1 MFIGTR
7 RLALLALVSTAC
19 TGCAKS
25 GMHKLLSWTTYRD
38 GRVVDGAFAVVS
50 NCDDPLDA
58 CVWPGTGDHSD
69 PATMSAR
76 VQFIDFDLV
85 LLGADEQGGRPSS
98 VRQVSPDDTSSSL
111 YPRYFLYW
119 GGPWVVVRGSRP
131 IIEDEDIVVLAGIGM
146 GPPGAATQP
155 SGPGIQST
163 GVGVRVIE
171 HRQGGGHYLYV
182 LGPET
187 GTLSGEA
194 RRVWP
199 GSGTMYFSVLAG
211 EEKYIDIAN
220 ITSTATLLTVPEG
233 DTEERQFVNKVLD
246 LLKDYDGNVGP

>member
-1 MFIGTR
+1 MCIWKQW
-7 RLALLALVSTAC
+7 LAQSGILAAALA
-19 TGCAKS
+19 GCAKS
-25 GMHKLLSWTTYRD
+25 GMHPLMTWTTYRD
-38 GRVVDGAFAVVS
+38 GRVVDGAFARVS

-58 CVWPGTGDHSD
+58 CVWSGTGDHSD
-69 PATMSAR
+69 QATMSGR
-76 VQFIDFDLV
+76 VQFGDYDLV
-85 LLGADEQGGRPSS
+85 LLGADQPPGRPSS
-98 VRQVSPDDTSSSL
+98 VRQVVPDEGSSSL

-131 IIEDEDIVVLAGIGM
+131 IIEDEHIVVLAGIGM

-163 GVGVRVIE
+163 GSGVRVIE

-182 LGPET
+182 LGPEA

-199 GSGTMYFSVLAG
+199 GSGTMHFSVLAG

-233 DTEERQFVNKVLD
+233 DTHERQFVNKVLD